1 MGPLLAYCQT
11 ASVTP
16 KGTSPAALLTHRRPR
31 KSLTA
36 LRNHQTDCVSLQI
49 ANARERTP
57 RPTVLRR
64 LLRRPVNLDR
74 LPCLARRRT
83 LPSLRLLHPSTLNL
97 AQVSWGLTRPA
108 SQATCS
114 PPAAA
119 TLSSRPIR
127 LRAARSSAKSRTSTS
142 RTPGALPRPTRAGRP
157 DR

>member
-31 KSLTA
+31 RPLTV
-36 LRNHQTDCVSLQI
+36 LRNHQRDCVSLQI

-57 RPTVLRR
+57 RLTVLRR

-83 LPSLRLLHPSTLNL
+83 LPPLRLLHPTTLNL
-97 AQVSWGLTRPA
+97 AQVSRGLTRPA
-108 SQATCS
+108 SHTTCL

-119 TLSSRPIR
+119 TLSSRPTR
-127 LRAARSSAKSRTSTS
+127 LPAARSSAKSQMSTS
-142 RTPGALPRPTRAGRP
+142 RTPEALPRPTRADRP